1 MPSAEKTH
9 VLALTNLEAVEE
21 VLVIPEAHFE
31 LLLQPVLN
39 CVRDL
44 WPSIVSWLDFF
55 HPMHHNGTQRMRRTP
70 LETVTRLVSS
80 LFTLKGSLPDLFAD
94 TPRIYR
100 LLFDLLVRFDVYCD
114 MPHMN
119 STLHACV
126 GRLGYAVLGY
136 ALWTPNK
143 DLDGCVKMQIEKR
156 TDDLDALH
164 ALLDVVRHRRRFL
177 YRQIARQAHILM
189 RLSVRGSAIRDDIIL
204 QNQLSILSSLSERLL
219 PIPHYP
225 REVVLRL
232 VQITQELL
240 TVTGGPSI
248 ALTAIT
254 ALHAMWRS
262 SGDRRSLVWSL
273 RAGVLPAI
281 LTLRGVQPIR
291 HAANSLGTISLE
303 AMSVDVLRAL
313 DSSGRALDIAGGL
326 LGLDDKPLDKKIQ
339 AEVNQNLR
347 DRIALIR
354 SLYKKTCA
362 YGQCTSTVEQA
373 RATLRRR
380 SCQTSMPRKPSYR
393 DSRRYHPSRRALPH
407 ALRSRAPAK
416 HRADVLAEISR
427 LPVAIPDVPL
437 CFHVGLEFSVIPP
450 VIAEV
455 RVMGASDTPEAMT
468 ISSRAYAPTT
478 YLPKQGHSPADE
490 KGLRTVSKLMYLW
503 KSRNLVLKRKEF
515 PPHYA

>member
-1 MPSAEKTH
+1 MQTIFVKQALQSKTFLADLKIDPFALDSSHWDLRSSA
-9 VLALTNLEAVEE
+9 VNRALTNLEAVEE

-55 HPMHHNGTQRMRRTP
+55 HPMHHNGTQRMQRTP
-70 LETVTRLVSS
+70 LETVTCLISS

-100 LLFDLLVRFDVYCD
+100 LLFDLLVRFDVYFD
-114 MPHMN
+114 MPRM
-119 STLHACV
+119 SAMLHKCV

-143 DLDGCVKMQIEKR
+143 DLEGGETMQMENR
-156 TDDLDALH
+156 TEDLAVLH
-164 ALLDVVRHRRRFL
+164 ALLEVVRYRRRFL
-177 YRQIARQAHILM
+177 YRRIASQAHILL
-189 RLSVRGSAIRDDIIL
+189 RHFVLRGGAIGDDNNL
-204 QNQLSILSSLSERLL
+204 HNQLELL
-219 PIPHYP
+219 RGLANRFVPIYDCP

-232 VQITQELL
+232 VQITQEIL
-240 TVTGGPSI
+240 TVAGGPAI

-291 HAANSLGTISLE
+291 HAANSLGTISLG

-373 RATLRRR
+373 RATLRRC
-380 SCQTSMPRKPSYR
+380 SCQTVCYCCKQCQRR
-393 DSRRYHPSRRALPH
+393 DWFTHWRACRENQVIGTVGDITPLDAH
-407 ALRSRAPAK
+407 FLMLCGRARLRSIVP
-416 HRADVLAEISR
+416 DVLAEISR

-455 RVMGASDTPEAMT
+455 RVTGASDTPEAMPET
-468 ISSRAYAPTT
+468 S
-478 YLPKQGHSPADE
+478 
-490 KGLRTVSKLMYLW
+490 
-503 KSRNLVLKRKEF
+503 
-515 PPHYA
+515 